1 MSEQTEAQR
10 LADRLDLYATGD
22 KHQKDIEDA
31 AAELR
36 RRHQS
41 KGASMSTTDK
51 LTKAL
56 SDSIPLGP
64 HSEPHAE
71 WIKVRLD
78 FVQKAIDHMDW
89 LEKGNDEWR
98 RLGLSYQKQA
108 RASQATARIA
118 IGHLQEMLNK
128 ARTATESYAADTA
141 ARDWLESIG
150 SDPQ

>member
-1 MSEQTEAQR
+1 
-10 LADRLDLYATGD
+10 
-22 KHQKDIEDA
+22 
-31 AAELR
+31 
-36 RRHQS
+36 
-41 KGASMSTTDK
+41 MSTTDK

-64 HSEPHAE
+64 HLEPHAE

-98 RLGLSYQKQA
+98 RLSLSYQKQA